1 MGIMP
6 SCDATKDVPLDR
18 KDERAKYIE
27 TIKSVSDVGVA
38 VSRTYQRA
46 LRYDDESSQ
55 IRELDKIIS
64 RTRRAISDV
73 EALQSPSDLT
83 STHREYLRGWNLLLQ
98 GFLKVRQALDL
109 KYKNTD
115 EAVLLL
121 REANGLFDESQ
132 LVINDVADELGF

>member
-1 MGIMP
+1 MP

-38 VSRTYQRA
+38 VSRTYQRV
-46 LRYDDESSQ
+46 LRYDDKSSQ

-132 LVINDVADELGF
+132 LVINDVTDELGF